1 MITAFRWLLRIASA
15 LLVLAVAAGLLAY
28 YFAARSLPDYTA
40 SYDVAG
46 IGAPVEIVRDTA
58 NVPHIFG
65 QTDADAY
72 YALGF
77 AHAQD
82 RLWQMTMLRRTAQGR
97 LSELFGAR
105 TVAIDELLRRLDIY
119 GLATQSVA
127 AQDAETL
134 AALEAYA
141 RGVNAWIGIVNDE
154 AKGRGA
160 PEFFLFGSEIAVWQ
174 PADSIAILKLM
185 GLQLSSHL
193 QFEVQRARL
202 SLLSSEWAD
211 DLMPDLLGPG
221 LAALPPYA
229 SLYPGMTL
237 DRYAASVPD
246 PALDVPLSPFR
257 SAVFSNAS
265 NAWAAAPARSAA
277 NGSLLASDPHM
288 GFTAPTVWYLA
299 RLELVSGGV
308 IGGTIPGVPAVI
320 SGRNAGLGWGLTS
333 SYLDDQDV
341 YIEELNPG
349 DPERY
354 RTPEGWKPF
363 VSRRSII
370 EVKDAAPVTLTLRW
384 TDNGP
389 VIPGSHFNLEAIT
402 PPGWPGRCWT
412 PPIRR

>member
-160 PEFFLFGSEIAVWQ
+160 PEFFLFGSEIAVW
-174 PADSIAILKLM
+174 
-185 GLQLSSHL
+185 
-193 QFEVQRARL
+193 
-202 SLLSSEWAD
+202 
-211 DLMPDLLGPG
+211 
-221 LAALPPYA
+221 
-229 SLYPGMTL
+229 
-237 DRYAASVPD
+237 
-246 PALDVPLSPFR
+246 
-257 SAVFSNAS
+257 
-265 NAWAAAPARSAA
+265 
-277 NGSLLASDPHM
+277 
-288 GFTAPTVWYLA
+288 
-299 RLELVSGGV
+299 
-308 IGGTIPGVPAVI
+308 
-320 SGRNAGLGWGLTS
+320 
-333 SYLDDQDV
+333 
-341 YIEELNPG
+341 
-349 DPERY
+349 
-354 RTPEGWKPF
+354 
-363 VSRRSII
+363 
-370 EVKDAAPVTLTLRW
+370 
-384 TDNGP
+384 
-389 VIPGSHFNLEAIT
+389 
-402 PPGWPGRCWT
+402 
-412 PPIRR
+412 